1 MHLTKVAAY
10 AALVAT
16 VSAARPGAVNEASPT
31 LLQKRAIVELNDGQ
45 LNSGGGDT
53 VQQIPDGQIIA
64 GDKTRVQQ
72 VPDGQIQAPK
82 TKQQEPITTVVNF
95 VTETVPLEPITRFIT
110 VTGSRF
116 VFAHL
121 LRAITDTP

>member
-16 VSAARPGAVNEASPT
+16 VSAACPGAANGDCPSR
-31 LLQKRAIVELNDGQ
+31 LQKRNIVELNDGQ
-45 LNSGGGDT
+45 LNSDGREA
-53 VQQIPDGQIIA
+53 VKQIPDGQIIA

-82 TKQQEPITTVVNF
+82 PEQITTVIVV
-95 VTETVPLEPITRFIT
+95 VTETIPLEPITRFIT
-110 VTGSRF
+110 LTERSEERRVGKECP
-116 VFAHL
+116 V
-121 LRAITDTP
+121 